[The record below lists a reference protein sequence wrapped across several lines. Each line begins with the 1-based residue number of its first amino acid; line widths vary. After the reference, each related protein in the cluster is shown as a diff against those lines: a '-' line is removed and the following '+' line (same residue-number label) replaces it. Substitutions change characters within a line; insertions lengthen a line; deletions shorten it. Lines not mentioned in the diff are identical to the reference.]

1 MHDIFP
7 FLQRQN
13 ILHLQRAD
21 MGIETILL
29 LSLRGD

>member
-1 MHDIFP
+1 MHDIYFP
-7 FLQRQN
+7 LQCQN